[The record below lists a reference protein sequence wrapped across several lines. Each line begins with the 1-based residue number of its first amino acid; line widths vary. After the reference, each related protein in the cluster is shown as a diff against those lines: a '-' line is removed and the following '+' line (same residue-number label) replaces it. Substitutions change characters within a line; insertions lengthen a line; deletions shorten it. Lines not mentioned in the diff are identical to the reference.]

1 MGQPVRVRVSPF
13 APQKTGTAMND
24 LNITVTE
31 KRGLKKEIR
40 ISVPLSAIEDQKTRR
55 FTQIAK
61 TAKLPGF
68 RPGKVPDKII
78 HQKYGDKVIQ
88 EVLSDLLD
96 STYIESI
103 REKNLKPA
111 GPPEV
116 KIDEYVDGKDFAYT
130 ATIEVYPEFKL
141 KGLEKIS
148 VEKPKVEIN
157 QKDINAM
164 IENLQKQRG
173 TWNPVERPSEKDDQL
188 LVDFEGKID
197 GKVFE
202 GGVAKDFVMTLG
214 NGQMLPEFDEALLN
228 ATVNQDKEIKLTFP
242 GNYHQEELANK
253 KAVFSVSVKEIKEL
267 KMAEIDEKFV
277 RSFGVESGD
286 AKDLIDEVK
295 TSMEK
300 ELKAKINDEIRQNL
314 MVYLREKNSI
324 EIPEVMVH
332 QEAHALQKDW
342 MSQAG
347 IEKVEEAPELKN
359 FEKIAKER
367 VQLGLLVNELVR
379 VQEIKVDQD
388 RVKTK
393 LEEVTNR
400 YPKPEEIRKMYEQT
414 PQLMDQIRS
423 AVIEDLVIDW
433 LIERTEFQNKEVEF
447 KELMNRS

>member
-1 MGQPVRVRVSPF
+1 MKDLKINV
-13 APQKTGTAMND
+13 ND
-24 LNITVTE
+24 
-31 KRGLKKEIR
+31 KAGLKKEIR
-40 ISVPLSAIEDQKTRR
+40 ISVPFSAIEEKRTSR
-55 FTQIAK
+55 FIQIAK

-68 RPGKVPDKII
+68 RPGKVPDKVI
-78 HQKYGDKVIQ
+78 HQQYGGKVIQ

-116 KIDEYVDGKDFAYT
+116 KIDEYIEGKDFTYT
-130 ATIEVYPEFKL
+130 ATIEVYPEFEL
-141 KGLEKIS
+141 RGLDKIS
-148 VEKPKVEIN
+148 VEKPKVEIS
-157 QKDINAM
+157 QKEINAM

-173 TWNPVERPSEKDDQL
+173 TWNPVERPSEKEDQL
-188 LVDFEGKID
+188 IVDFEGKID
-197 GKVFE
+197 GEVFE
-202 GGVAKDFVMTLG
+202 GGVAQDFVMTLG
-214 NGQMLPEFDEALLN
+214 NGQMLPEFDDALLN
-228 ATVNQDKEIKLTFP
+228 VKANEDKEIQLTFP
-242 GNYHQEELANK
+242 DNYHKEELAKK
-253 KAVFSVSVKEIKEL
+253 KAVFSVSVKEVKALEV
-267 KMAEIDEKFV
+267 AEIDETFV

-295 TSMEK
+295 ASMEK
-300 ELKAKINDEIRQNL
+300 ELEAKINDEIKKNL
-314 MVYLREKNSI
+314 MTYLRENNSI

-359 FEKIAKER
+359 FENIAKER

-393 LEEVTNR
+393 LEEITNR
-400 YPKPEEIRKMYEQT
+400 YPNPEEIRKMYEET
-414 PQLMDQIRS
+414 PQLMDQIKS
-423 AVIEDLVIDW
+423 AVIEDLVIEW
-433 LIERTEFQNKEVEF
+433 LIERTDFQDKAVEF

>member
-1 MGQPVRVRVSPF
+1 
-13 APQKTGTAMND
+13 MND

-40 ISVPLSAIEDQKTRR
+40 ISVPFSAIEDQKTRR

-68 RPGKVPDKII
+68 RPGKIPDKII

-116 KIDEYVDGKDFAYT
+116 KIDEYVDGKDFTFT

-141 KGLEKIS
+141 RGLDRIS
-148 VEKPKVEIN
+148 VDKPKVEIS

-188 LVDFEGKID
+188 IVDFEGKVD
-197 GKVFE
+197 GEVFE

-228 ATVNQDKEIKLTFP
+228 VIANQDKEIQLIFP
-242 GNYHQEELANK
+242 EDYHKKELANK
-253 KAVFSVSVKEIKEL
+253 KAVFSVSVKEVKALEL
-267 KMAEIDEKFV
+267 AEIDKTFV
-277 RSFGVESGD
+277 RSFGVESGE
-286 AKDLIDEVK
+286 AKDLMDEVK
-295 TSMEK
+295 SSMEK
-300 ELKAKINDEIRQNL
+300 ELEAKIKDVIKQNL
-314 MVYLREKNSI
+314 MVYLRKQNSI
-324 EIPEVMVH
+324 EIPDVMVH

-359 FEKIAKER
+359 FENIAQER
-367 VQLGLLVNELVR
+367 VQVGLLVNELVR
-379 VQEIKVDQD
+379 VQEIKVDPD

-393 LEEVTNR
+393 LEEITNR
-400 YPKPEEIRKMYEQT
+400 YPNPEEIRKMYEET
-414 PQLMDQIRS
+414 PKLMDQIKS

-433 LIERTEFQNKEVEF
+433 LIERTEFQDKAVEF
-447 KELMNRS
+447 NELMNRS

>member
-1 MGQPVRVRVSPF
+1 MKDLKINV
-13 APQKTGTAMND
+13 ND
-24 LNITVTE
+24 
-31 KRGLKKEIR
+31 KAGLKKEIR
-40 ISVPLSAIEDQKTRR
+40 ISVPFSAIEEKRTSR
-55 FTQIAK
+55 FIQIAK

-68 RPGKVPDKII
+68 RPGKVPDKVI
-78 HQKYGDKVIQ
+78 HQQYGGKVIQ
-88 EVLSDLLD
+88 EVLSDFLD

-116 KIDEYVDGKDFAYT
+116 KIDEYIEGKDFTYT
-130 ATIEVYPEFKL
+130 ATIEVYPEFEL
-141 KGLEKIS
+141 RGLDKIS
-148 VEKPKVEIN
+148 IEKPKVAIS

-173 TWNPVERPSEKDDQL
+173 IWNPVERPSEKEDQL

-197 GKVFE
+197 GEVFE

-214 NGQMLPEFDEALLN
+214 NGQMLPEFDDALLN
-228 ATVNQDKEIKLTFP
+228 VKANEDKEIQLTFP
-242 GNYHQEELANK
+242 DNYHKEELAKK
-253 KAVFSVSVKEIKEL
+253 KAVFSVSVKEVKALEV
-267 KMAEIDEKFV
+267 AEIDETFV

-295 TSMEK
+295 ASMEK
-300 ELKAKINDEIRQNL
+300 ELEAKINDEIKKNL
-314 MVYLREKNSI
+314 MTYLRENNSI

-347 IEKVEEAPELKN
+347 IEKVEEAPELNN
-359 FEKIAKER
+359 FESIAKER

-379 VQEIKVDQD
+379 IQDIKVDQD

-393 LEEVTNR
+393 LEEITNR
-400 YPKPEEIRKMYEQT
+400 YPKPEEIRKMYDET
-414 PQLMDQIRS
+414 PQLMDQIKS
-423 AVIEDLVIDW
+423 AVIEDLVIEW
-433 LIERTEFQNKEVEF
+433 LIERTDFQDKAVEF

>member
-1 MGQPVRVRVSPF
+1 MKDLKINV
-13 APQKTGTAMND
+13 ND
-24 LNITVTE
+24 
-31 KRGLKKEIR
+31 KAGLKKEVR
-40 ISVPLSAIEDQKTRR
+40 ISIPFSAIEEKRTSR
-55 FTQIAK
+55 FVQIAK

-68 RPGKVPDKII
+68 RPGKVPDKVI
-78 HQKYGDKVIQ
+78 QQQYGDKVIQ

-116 KIDEYVDGKDFAYT
+116 KIDEYIEGKDFTYT
-130 ATIEVYPEFKL
+130 ATIEVYPEFEL
-141 KGLEKIS
+141 RGLDNIR

-157 QKDINAM
+157 QKDINSM

-173 TWNPVERPSEKDDQL
+173 TWNPVERPSEKEDQL
-188 LVDFEGKID
+188 IVDFEGKID
-197 GKVFE
+197 GEVFE
-202 GGVAKDFVMTLG
+202 GGVAQDFVMTLG
-214 NGQMLPEFDEALLN
+214 NGQMLPEFDDALLN
-228 ATVNQDKEIKLTFP
+228 VKANEDKEIQLTFP
-242 GNYHQEELANK
+242 DNYHKEELAKK
-253 KAVFSVSVKEIKEL
+253 KAVFSVSVKEVKALEV
-267 KMAEIDEKFV
+267 AEIDETFV

-295 TSMEK
+295 ASMEK
-300 ELKAKINDEIRQNL
+300 ELEAKINDEIKKNL
-314 MVYLREKNSI
+314 MTYLRENNSI

-359 FEKIAKER
+359 FESIAKER

-379 VQEIKVDQD
+379 AQEIKADQD

-393 LEEVTNR
+393 LEEITNR
-400 YPKPEEIRKMYEQT
+400 YPNPEEIRKMYEET
-414 PQLMDQIRS
+414 PQLMDQIKS
-423 AVIEDLVIDW
+423 AVIEDLVIEW
-433 LIERTEFQNKEVEF
+433 LIERTDFQDKAVEF

>member
-1 MGQPVRVRVSPF
+1 MKDLKINV
-13 APQKTGTAMND
+13 ND
-24 LNITVTE
+24 
-31 KRGLKKEIR
+31 KAGLKKEIR
-40 ISVPLSAIEDQKTRR
+40 ISVPFSAIEEKRTSR
-55 FTQIAK
+55 FIQIAK

-68 RPGKVPDKII
+68 RPGKVPDKVI
-78 HQKYGDKVIQ
+78 HQQYGGKVIQ

-116 KIDEYVDGKDFAYT
+116 KIDEYIEGKDFTYT
-130 ATIEVYPEFKL
+130 ATIEVYPEFEL
-141 KGLEKIS
+141 RGLDKIS
-148 VEKPKVEIN
+148 VERPKAEIS
-157 QKDINAM
+157 QKEINAM

-173 TWNPVERPSEKDDQL
+173 TWNPVERPSEKEDQL
-188 LVDFEGKID
+188 IVDFEGKID
-197 GKVFE
+197 GEVFE
-202 GGVAKDFVMTLG
+202 GGVSKDFVMTLG

-228 ATVNQDKEIKLTFP
+228 VKANQDKEIQLTFP
-242 GNYHQEELANK
+242 NNYNKEELANK
-253 KAVFSVSVKEIKEL
+253 KAVFSVSVKEVKALEV
-267 KMAEIDEKFV
+267 AEIDETFV

-286 AKDLIDEVK
+286 AKDLMDEVK

-300 ELKAKINDEIRQNL
+300 ELEAKINDEIKKNL
-314 MVYLREKNSI
+314 MTYLRENNSI

-359 FEKIAKER
+359 FENIAKER

-379 VQEIKVDQD
+379 VQEIKVDPD

-393 LEEVTNR
+393 LEDVTNR
-400 YPKPEEIRKMYEQT
+400 YPNPEEIRKMYEQT
-414 PQLMDQIRS
+414 PQLMDQIKS
-423 AVIEDLVIDW
+423 AVIEDLVIEW
-433 LIERTEFQNKEVEF
+433 LIERTDFQDKAVEF

>member
-1 MGQPVRVRVSPF
+1 
-13 APQKTGTAMND
+13 MND

-88 EVLSDLLD
+88 EVLSDILD

-148 VEKPKVEIN
+148 VEKPKVEIS

-173 TWNPVERPSEKDDQL
+173 TWNPVERPSKKDDQL

-197 GKVFE
+197 GEVFE

-228 ATVNQDKEIKLTFP
+228 VTVNQDKEIQLTFP
-242 GNYHQEELANK
+242 GNYHKEELANK

-300 ELKAKINDEIRQNL
+300 ELEAKINDEIRQNI

-347 IEKVEEAPELKN
+347 IKKVEEAPELKN

-433 LIERTEFQNKEVEF
+433 LMERTEFQNKEVEF

>member
-1 MGQPVRVRVSPF
+1 MKDLKINVND
-13 APQKTGTAMND
+13 KT
-24 LNITVTE
+24 
-31 KRGLKKEIR
+31 GLKKEIR
-40 ISVPLSAIEDQKTRR
+40 VSVPFSAIEEKRTSR
-55 FTQIAK
+55 FIQIGK

-68 RPGKVPDKII
+68 RPGKVPDKVI
-78 HQKYGDKVIQ
+78 HQQYGGKVIQ
-88 EVLSDLLD
+88 EVLSNFLD

-116 KIDEYVDGKDFAYT
+116 KIDEYIEGKDFTYT
-130 ATIEVYPEFKL
+130 ATIEVYPEFEL
-141 KGLEKIS
+141 RGLDKIS
-148 VEKPKVEIN
+148 VEKPKVEIS
-157 QKDINAM
+157 QKEINAM

-173 TWNPVERPSEKDDQL
+173 IWNPVERPSEKEDQL

-197 GKVFE
+197 GEVFE

-214 NGQMLPEFDEALLN
+214 NGQMLREFDEALLN
-228 ATVNQDKEIKLTFP
+228 VKANEDKEIQLTFP
-242 GNYHQEELANK
+242 DDYHKEELAKK
-253 KAVFSVSVKEIKEL
+253 KAVFSVSVKEVKALEV
-267 KMAEIDEKFV
+267 AEIDETFV

-300 ELKAKINDEIRQNL
+300 ELEAKINDEVKKNL
-314 MVYLREKNSI
+314 MSYLRENNSI

-347 IEKVEEAPELKN
+347 IEKVEEAPELNN
-359 FEKIAKER
+359 FESIAKER

-379 VQEIKVDQD
+379 VQDIKVDQD

-393 LEEVTNR
+393 LEEITNR
-400 YPKPEEIRKMYEQT
+400 YPNPEEIRKMYEET
-414 PQLMDQIRS
+414 PQLMDQIKS
-423 AVIEDLVIDW
+423 AVIEDLVIEW
-433 LIERTEFQNKEVEF
+433 LIERTDFQDKAVEF

>member
-1 MGQPVRVRVSPF
+1 MKDLKINV
-13 APQKTGTAMND
+13 ND
-24 LNITVTE
+24 
-31 KRGLKKEIR
+31 KDGLKKEIR
-40 ISVPLSAIEDQKTRR
+40 ISVPFSAIEEKRTSR
-55 FTQIAK
+55 FIQIAK

-68 RPGKVPDKII
+68 RPGKVPDKVI
-78 HQKYGDKVIQ
+78 HQQYGGKVIQ
-88 EVLSDLLD
+88 EVLSDFLD

-116 KIDEYVDGKDFAYT
+116 KIDEYIEGKDFTYT
-130 ATIEVYPEFKL
+130 ATIEVYPEFEL
-141 KGLEKIS
+141 RGLDNIR
-148 VEKPKVEIN
+148 VEKPKVEIS
-157 QKDINAM
+157 QKEINAM

-173 TWNPVERPSEKDDQL
+173 TWNPVERPSEEGDQL

-197 GKVFE
+197 GEVFE

-214 NGQMLPEFDEALLN
+214 NGQMLPEFDDALLN
-228 ATVNQDKEIKLTFP
+228 VKTNEDKEIRLTFP
-242 GNYHQEELANK
+242 DNYHKEELAKK
-253 KAVFSVSVKEIKEL
+253 KAVFSVSVKEVKALEV
-267 KMAEIDEKFV
+267 AEIDETFV

-300 ELKAKINDEIRQNL
+300 ELEAKINDEVKKNL
-314 MVYLREKNSI
+314 MSYLRENNSI

-347 IEKVEEAPELKN
+347 IKKAEEAPKLKN
-359 FEKIAKER
+359 FEDIAKER

-393 LEEVTNR
+393 LEEITNR
-400 YPKPEEIRKMYEQT
+400 YPNPEEIRKMYEET
-414 PQLMDQIRS
+414 PQLMDQIKS
-423 AVIEDLVIDW
+423 AVIEDLVIEW
-433 LIERTEFQNKEVEF
+433 LIERTDFQDKAVEF

>member
-1 MGQPVRVRVSPF
+1 M
-13 APQKTGTAMND
+13 KD
-24 LNITVTE
+24 LKIKIKE
-31 KRGLKKEIR
+31 KSGLKKEIQ
-40 ISVPLSAIEDQKTRR
+40 ISVPFSAIEEKRTSR
-55 FTQIAK
+55 FKQIAK

-68 RPGKVPDKII
+68 RPGKVPDKVV
-78 HQKYGDKVIQ
+78 HQQYGEKVNQ

-103 REKNLKPA
+103 REKNLRPA

-116 KIDEYVDGKDFAYT
+116 KIDEYMDGRDFNYT
-130 ATIEVYPEFKL
+130 ATIEVYPEFEL
-141 KGLEKIS
+141 RGLDKIN
-148 VEKPKVEIN
+148 VEKPKVEITQN
-157 QKDINAM
+157 DINAM

-197 GKVFE
+197 GEIFE
-202 GGVAKDFVMTLG
+202 GGVAKDFLMTLG

-228 ATVNQDKEIKLTFP
+228 VSANQEKEIQLTFP
-242 GNYHQEELANK
+242 EKYHQEELANK
-253 KAVFSVSVKEIKEL
+253 KAVFTVSVKEVKALEL
-267 KMAEIDEKFV
+267 AEIDEAFV

-286 AKDLIDEVK
+286 AKDLIHEVK

-300 ELKAKINDEIRQNL
+300 ELEAKINDQVKQNL
-314 MVYLREKNSI
+314 MTYLREKNSI

-342 MSQAG
+342 MSQSG

-359 FEKIAKER
+359 FENIAKDR

-379 VQEIKVDQD
+379 VQKIKSDPD

-393 LEEVTNR
+393 LEEITNR
-400 YPKPEEIRKMYEQT
+400 YPNPEEIRKMYDQT
-414 PQLMDQIRS
+414 PQLMDQIKS
-423 AVIEDLVIDW
+423 SVIEDLVIDW
-433 LIERTEFQNKEVEF
+433 LIERTEFKNKEVEF

>member
-1 MGQPVRVRVSPF
+1 MKDLKINV
-13 APQKTGTAMND
+13 ND
-24 LNITVTE
+24 
-31 KRGLKKEIR
+31 KAGLKKEIR
-40 ISVPLSAIEDQKTRR
+40 ISVPFSTIEEKRTSR
-55 FTQIAK
+55 FAQIAK

-68 RPGKVPDKII
+68 RPGKVPDKVI
-78 HQKYGDKVIQ
+78 HQQYGGKVIQ
-88 EVLSDLLD
+88 EVLTDLLD

-116 KIDEYVDGKDFAYT
+116 KIDEYVDGKDFTFT
-130 ATIEVYPEFKL
+130 ATIEVYPEFEL
-141 KGLEKIS
+141 RGLDAIS
-148 VEKPKVEIN
+148 VEKPKVEIS

-164 IENLQKQRG
+164 IENLQQQRG

-197 GKVFE
+197 GEVFE
-202 GGVAKDFVMTLG
+202 GGDAKDFVMTLG
-214 NGQMLPEFDEALLN
+214 NGQMLPEFDDALLN
-228 ATVNQDKEIKLTFP
+228 VTANQDKEIQLTFP
-242 GNYHQEELANK
+242 DNYHKEELAKK
-253 KAVFSVSVKEIKEL
+253 KAVFSVSVKEVKALEV
-267 KMAEIDEKFV
+267 AEIDETFV

-286 AKDLIDEVK
+286 AKDLIDEIK
-295 TSMEK
+295 ASMEK
-300 ELKAKINDEIRQNL
+300 ELEAKINDDVKKNL
-314 MVYLREKNSI
+314 MTYLRENNSI

-359 FEKIAKER
+359 FESIAKER

-393 LEEVTNR
+393 LEEITNR
-400 YPKPEEIRKMYEQT
+400 YPNPEEIRKMYEQT
-414 PQLMDQIRS
+414 PQLMDQIKS
-423 AVIEDLVIDW
+423 AVIEDLVVDW
-433 LIERTEFQNKEVEF
+433 LIERTEFQNKEVKF
-447 KELMNRS
+447 NKLMNRS

>member
-1 MGQPVRVRVSPF
+1 
-13 APQKTGTAMND
+13 MND

-141 KGLEKIS
+141 YGLEKIS
-148 VEKPKVEIN
+148 VEKPKVEIA

-267 KMAEIDEKFV
+267 KMAEIDETFV

-433 LIERTEFQNKEVEF
+433 LMERTEFQNKEVEF

>member
-1 MGQPVRVRVSPF
+1 M
-13 APQKTGTAMND
+13 KD
-24 LNITVTE
+24 LKINVNN
-31 KRGLKKEIR
+31 KAGLKKEIR
-40 ISVPLSAIEDQKTRR
+40 ISVPFSVIEEKRTSR
-55 FTQIAK
+55 FIQIAK
-61 TAKLPGF
+61 TAKLSGF
-68 RPGKVPDKII
+68 RPGKVPEKII
-78 HQKYGDKVIQ
+78 HQQYGDKVIQ

-116 KIDEYVDGKDFAYT
+116 KIDEYVDGKDFTFT

-141 KGLEKIS
+141 RGLDKIS
-148 VEKPKVEIN
+148 VDKPKVEIS

-188 LVDFEGKID
+188 IVDFEGKVD
-197 GKVFE
+197 GEVFE

-228 ATVNQDKEIKLTFP
+228 VIANQDKEIQLIFP
-242 GNYHQEELANK
+242 EDYHKKELANK
-253 KAVFSVSVKEIKEL
+253 KAIFSVSVKEVKALEL
-267 KMAEIDEKFV
+267 AEIDKTFV
-277 RSFGVESGD
+277 RSFGVESGE
-286 AKDLIDEVK
+286 AKDLMDEVK
-295 TSMEK
+295 SSMEK
-300 ELKAKINDEIRQNL
+300 ELEAKIKDVIKQNL
-314 MVYLREKNSI
+314 MVYLRKQNSI
-324 EIPEVMVH
+324 EIPDVMVH

-359 FEKIAKER
+359 FENIAQER
-367 VQLGLLVNELVR
+367 VQVGLLVNELVR
-379 VQEIKVDQD
+379 VQEIKVDPD

-393 LEEVTNR
+393 LEEITNR
-400 YPKPEEIRKMYEQT
+400 YPNPEEIRKMYEET
-414 PQLMDQIRS
+414 PKLMDQIKS

-433 LIERTEFQNKEVEF
+433 LIERTEFQDKAVEF
-447 KELMNRS
+447 NELMNRS

>member
-1 MGQPVRVRVSPF
+1 MKDLKINV
-13 APQKTGTAMND
+13 ND
-24 LNITVTE
+24 
-31 KRGLKKEIR
+31 KAGLKKEIR
-40 ISVPLSAIEDQKTRR
+40 ISVPFSAIEEKRTSR
-55 FTQIAK
+55 FIQIAK

-68 RPGKVPDKII
+68 RPGKVPDKVI
-78 HQKYGDKVIQ
+78 HQQYGGKVIQ
-88 EVLSDLLD
+88 EVLSDFLD

-116 KIDEYVDGKDFAYT
+116 KIDEYIEGKDFTYT
-130 ATIEVYPEFKL
+130 ATIEVYPEFEL
-141 KGLEKIS
+141 RGLDKIS
-148 VEKPKVEIN
+148 VEKPKVEIS
-157 QKDINAM
+157 QKEINAM

-173 TWNPVERPSEKDDQL
+173 TWNPVERPSEKEDQL
-188 LVDFEGKID
+188 IVDFEGKID
-197 GKVFE
+197 GEVFE
-202 GGVAKDFVMTLG
+202 GGVAQDFVMTLG
-214 NGQMLPEFDEALLN
+214 NGQMLPEFDDALLN
-228 ATVNQDKEIKLTFP
+228 VKANEDKEIQLTFP
-242 GNYHQEELANK
+242 DNYHKEELAKK
-253 KAVFSVSVKEIKEL
+253 KAVFSVSVKEVKALEV
-267 KMAEIDEKFV
+267 AEIDETFV

-295 TSMEK
+295 ASMEK
-300 ELKAKINDEIRQNL
+300 ELEAKINDEIKKNL
-314 MVYLREKNSI
+314 MTYLRENNSI

-359 FEKIAKER
+359 FETIAKER

-393 LEEVTNR
+393 LEEITNR
-400 YPKPEEIRKMYEQT
+400 YPNPEEIRKMYEET
-414 PQLMDQIRS
+414 PQLMDQIKS
-423 AVIEDLVIDW
+423 AVIEDLVIEW
-433 LIERTEFQNKEVEF
+433 LIERTDFQDKAVEF

>member
-1 MGQPVRVRVSPF
+1 
-13 APQKTGTAMND
+13 MND

-148 VEKPKVEIN
+148 VEKPKVEIS

-173 TWNPVERPSEKDDQL
+173 TWNPVERPSKKDDQL

-197 GKVFE
+197 GEVFE
-202 GGVAKDFVMTLG
+202 GGVAKDFVITLG

-228 ATVNQDKEIKLTFP
+228 VTVNQDKEIQLTFP
-242 GNYHQEELANK
+242 GNYHKEELANK

-267 KMAEIDEKFV
+267 KMAEIDETFV
-277 RSFGVESGD
+277 RSFGIESGD
-286 AKDLIDEVK
+286 AKGLIDEVK

-300 ELKAKINDEIRQNL
+300 ELEAKINDEIRQNI

-342 MSQAG
+342 MRQAG
-347 IEKVEEAPELKN
+347 IEEAEQAPELEN

-433 LIERTEFQNKEVEF
+433 LMERTEFQNKEVEF

>member
-1 MGQPVRVRVSPF
+1 MQDLKINV
-13 APQKTGTAMND
+13 ND
-24 LNITVTE
+24 
-31 KRGLKKEIR
+31 KAGLKKEIR
-40 ISVPLSAIEDQKTRR
+40 ISVPFSAIEKKRTSR
-55 FTQIAK
+55 FAQIAK

-68 RPGKVPDKII
+68 RPGKVPDKVI
-78 HQKYGDKVIQ
+78 HQQYGGKVIQ
-88 EVLSDLLD
+88 EVLSDFLD

-116 KIDEYVDGKDFAYT
+116 KIDEYIEGKDFTYT
-130 ATIEVYPEFKL
+130 ATIEVYPEFEL
-141 KGLEKIS
+141 RGLDKIS
-148 VEKPKVEIN
+148 VEKPKVEIS

-173 TWNPVERPSEKDDQL
+173 TWSPVERPSEEGDQL
-188 LVDFEGKID
+188 LIDFEGKID
-197 GKVFE
+197 GEVFE

-228 ATVNQDKEIKLTFP
+228 VKANEDKEIQLTFP
-242 GNYHQEELANK
+242 DNYHKEELAKK
-253 KAVFSVSVKEIKEL
+253 KAVFSVSVKEVKALEV
-267 KMAEIDEKFV
+267 AEIDETFV

-286 AKDLIDEVK
+286 AKDLIDEIK
-295 TSMEK
+295 ASMEK
-300 ELKAKINDEIRQNL
+300 ELEAKINDEVKINL
-314 MVYLREKNSI
+314 MSYLRENNSI
-324 EIPEVMVH
+324 EIPEVMIH

-359 FEKIAKER
+359 FEDIAKER

-393 LEEVTNR
+393 LEEITNR
-400 YPKPEEIRKMYEQT
+400 YPNPEEIRKMYEET
-414 PQLMDQIRS
+414 PQLMDQIKS
-423 AVIEDLVIDW
+423 AVIEDLVIEW
-433 LIERTEFQNKEVEF
+433 LIERTDFQDKAVEF